1 MELLDRNYYRMLEDT
16 ELLRAA
22 ADSPNAELAVVLGER
37 MEAVVTEMESDIYD
51 YRERAADFERDCNR
65 LDDEK
70 YRLECEIVRME
81 AIIDGMAAEIQQ
93 LKETAK

>member
-1 MELLDRNYYRMLEDT
+1 MELLDRNYYRMLDDV
-16 ELLRAA
+16 ELISAA
-22 ADSPNAELAVVLGER
+22 AENPDAELAVVLGER
-37 MEAVVTEMESDIYD
+37 MEAITTEMENDICD

-70 YRLECEIVRME
+70 YELECEVARLE
-81 AIIDGMAAEIQQ
+81 DVIDSMAEEIQQ